1 MQVLTG
7 FSKLNITEKIDI
19 LKKYVPLSNEQI
31 RLLTAFYDNGKNF
44 NGIIEKISE
53 NYISNFSLPFSIAPN
68 FRVNDKWYFVP
79 MVTEESSI
87 VAAAAYAAKFWC
99 EQGGFHSDIIGTK
112 KTGQIYFSWNGNIE
126 KLQNNLPLL
135 KEKLLY
141 VVKPL
146 TVNME
151 KRGGGISDIT
161 LNLDHRGK
169 SDYHIVN
176 VEFETADSM
185 GANLINSCLETMGSE
200 LKSFIKNN
208 YSEIGSEAEILM
220 AILSNFTPEC
230 LVECYVEC
238 DINQLSK
245 ISGNLSPK
253 QFAGKFGKAVQI
265 AHEYIPRAVTHN
277 KGIFNGVDAVL
288 LATGNDFRAVEA
300 CGHAYAA
307 KDGNYTALT
316 EIEISLS
323 RFRYKLRMPL
333 SIGTVG
339 GTTSVHPIARLA
351 LQIMQNPSARELMQ
365 VVASVGLASNF
376 AAIRSLITDGIQKGH
391 MKLHLNNIL
400 FHFNVTE
407 SEKTLVEEYFKGKQY
422 SFKAVSDY
430 LANIRANV

>member
-19 LKKYVPLSNEQI
+19 LKKYIPLNNQQI
-31 RLLTAFYDNGKNF
+31 SLLTTSHDNSKDSDSV
-44 NGIIEKISE
+44 IEKLSE
-53 NYISNFSLPFSIAPN
+53 NYISNYSLPFSIAPN
-68 FRVNDKWYFVP
+68 FRVNDKWFFVP
-79 MVTEESSI
+79 MVTEESSV

-99 EQGGFHSDIIGTK
+99 GQGGFKSEIIGTK

-126 KLQNNLPLL
+126 KLQNSFPLL
-135 KEKLLY
+135 KEKLISA
-141 VVKPL
+141 VKSL
-146 TVNME
+146 TVNMK

-161 LNLDHRGK
+161 LNPDYHGK
-169 SDYHIVN
+169 IDFHIVN

-200 LKSFIKNN
+200 LKSFIKNS
-208 YSEIGSEAEILM
+208 YTEIGSEAEILM
-220 AILSNFTPEC
+220 AVLSNYTPEC
-230 LVECYVEC
+230 LAECYVEC

-307 KDGNYTALT
+307 KEGKYTALSEF
-316 EIEISLS
+316 EIRGN
-323 RFRYKLRMPL
+323 RFRYMLRMPL

-339 GTTSVHPIARLA
+339 GSTSVHPMARLA
-351 LQIMQNPSARELMQ
+351 LQIMHNPSAKELMQ
-365 VVASVGLASNF
+365 IVASVGLASNF

-391 MKLHLNNIL
+391 MKLHMNNIL
-400 FHFNVTE
+400 SHFNVTE
-407 SEKTLVEEYFKGKQY
+407 SEKTLVEEYFKDKQY

-430 LANIRANV
+430 LGSVRESV